1 VWPHCGPSNT
11 RIRAHLGLVV
21 PEGCCRMRVANETIE
36 WKEGK
41 IIVFDDS
48 FEHEVKFLRFY
59 ALIIKS
65 AEKEDINN

>member
-1 VWPHCGPSNT
+1 
-11 RIRAHLGLVV
+11 
-21 PEGCCRMRVANETIE
+21 MRVANETIE

-48 FEHEVKFLRFY
+48 FEHEVTFLRFY